1 MSALATKSPRQRL
14 WLAGGA
20 LVAFLLLLVGYLALI
35 GPQRDDTASVR
46 SDVDRTRSANAV
58 LQSRIST
65 LQTQNQRLSTY
76 RAQAVA
82 AMAALPSTSGVPA
95 FLRTLQTLGT
105 RTHTDAVSVTVGTPV
120 DLTLVANGTST
131 TAGTTGTAATTGT
144 TAGAATTPAAPATP
158 GVLGLPITAQVNGS
172 PSALG
177 QFLQQLQQ
185 VQPRAVLI
193 TQIIQGTSAGDTG
206 TAAKATG
213 STLQLTM
220 QAFVAPSMAATT
232 AQLASASG
240 H

>member
-1 MSALATKSPRQRL
+1 MTALATKSPRQRL

-35 GPQRDDTASVR
+35 GPQRADTASVR
-46 SDVDRTRSANAV
+46 SSVDRTRSANAV

-65 LQTQNQRLSTY
+65 LQAQNQRLSTY

-95 FLRTLQTLGT
+95 FLRTLQSLGT
-105 RTHTDAVSVTVGTPV
+105 KTHTDTVSVTVGTPV
-120 DLTLVANGTST
+120 DLTSVANGTS
-131 TAGTTGTAATTGT
+131 GTTGTAATTGT
-144 TAGAATTPAAPATP
+144 STDATAAPAAPATP

-193 TQIIQGTSAGDTG
+193 TQIVQGTSGGDTG
-206 TAAKATG
+206 TVASASG

-220 QAFVAPSMAATT
+220 QAFVAPGMAATT